1 MEFTSL
7 SFLLFV
13 PIFFALYWMSAKRL
27 RIQNMLV
34 VAASYTFYGWWSWE
48 FLWLLLATTV
58 TSYSAGLLIDRQRS
72 HRRLWLTLC
81 IVINLGILAYF
92 KYFNFF
98 VESLRSLLLSVT
110 DLQADW
116 FSIEVL
122 LPVGISF
129 YTFQALSYAIDVYRG
144 KITATRDILAFASYI
159 SFFPQLVA
167 GPIERSMSLLP
178 QFLRHRHFDYA
189 EAVTGL
195 RQMLWG
201 FFKKLVV
208 ADNCAFITTYIF
220 GNIEAATW
228 AELLLAAVCFT
239 LQIYGD
245 FSGYSDIAIGTA
257 RLFGIRLSRN
267 FNLPLFAT
275 NIADFWRRWH
285 ITLTRWF
292 TDYLYIP
299 LGGSRHG
306 AWRTV
311 INILIVFTL
320 SGLWHGAAWPFVVW
334 GVYNG
339 LLVAGYNVIS
349 RRNPLNTV
357 RTAADDSGMRLTLS
371 RTGRM
376 AATFAL
382 VVIGFVI
389 FRCETMADAVTYL
402 SRLLTADGSG
412 TKWSILL
419 GRVIQISLAIGFGA
433 LMLVIEWTT
442 RRREFALDLH
452 GRFNTPVR
460 WAIYLVTIL
469 AILMFNGVKSE
480 FIYFRF

>member
-72 HRRLWLTLC
+72 HRRLWLVFC

-144 KITATRDILAFASYI
+144 KITATRDVLAFASYI

-167 GPIERSMSLLP
+167 GPIERSTSLLP

-228 AELLLAAVCFT
+228 TELLLAAVCFT

-311 INILIVFTL
+311 VNILIVFTL

-349 RRNPLNTV
+349 RRNPLNAV
-357 RTAADDSGMRLTLS
+357 RTAAGDSGMKLTLS

-452 GRFNTPVR
+452 GRFNTPLR

>member
-34 VAASYTFYGWWSWE
+34 VAASYTFYGCWSWE

-72 HRRLWLTLC
+72 HRRLWLVLC

-110 DLQADW
+110 GLQADW

-129 YTFQALSYAIDVYRG
+129 YNFQALSYAIDVYRG
-144 KITATRDILAFASYI
+144 KIAATRDILAFASYI

-167 GPIERSMSLLP
+167 GPIERSTSLLP
-178 QFLRHRHFDYA
+178 QFLRHRHFDYS

-306 AWRTV
+306 AWRTIV
-311 INILIVFTL
+311 NILIVFTL

-334 GVYNG
+334 GMYNG

-371 RTGRM
+371 HTGRM
-376 AATFAL
+376 AATFVL

>member
-144 KITATRDILAFASYI
+144 KIAATHDILAFASYI

-167 GPIERSMSLLP
+167 GPIERSTSLLP

-228 AELLLAAVCFT
+228 TELLLAAVCFT

-245 FSGYSDIAIGTA
+245 FSGYSDIAIGTT

-311 INILIVFTL
+311 VNILIVFTL

-334 GVYNG
+334 GMYNG

-349 RRNPLNTV
+349 RRNPLNAV
-357 RTAADDSGMRLTLS
+357 RTAAGDSGMRLTLS

-442 RRREFALDLH
+442 RQREFALDLH
-452 GRFNTPVR
+452 GRFNTPLR

>member
-58 TSYSAGLLIDRQRS
+58 TSYSAGLLIDRQQS

-110 DLQADW
+110 DPQADW

-167 GPIERSMSLLP
+167 GPIERSTSLLP

>member
-13 PIFFALYWMSAKRL
+13 PIFFALYWMCAKRL

-72 HRRLWLTLC
+72 HRRLWLVFC

-144 KITATRDILAFASYI
+144 KIAATRDVLAFASYI

-167 GPIERSMSLLP
+167 GPIERSTSLLP

-228 AELLLAAVCFT
+228 TELLLAAVCFT

-311 INILIVFTL
+311 VNILIVFTL

-339 LLVAGYNVIS
+339 LLVGGYNVIS
-349 RRNPLNTV
+349 RRNPLNAV
-357 RTAADDSGMRLTLS
+357 RTAAGDSGMRLTLS